1 MTPSTWLPDHPLGWV
16 LLVALGFALG
26 LWAYLRLSAALFT
39 LVGAR
44 RLARELGWLVRV
56 GGSVHGDDNGFG
68 WSGTELPADTT
79 LEILG
84 QHHGR
89 SFHVRERRVRVT
101 RTSGHPG
108 EPGYAW
114 RYDYVATLATTAG
127 PLAKYGPEQP
137 AGSGT
142 DQRLALYPTFL
153 DWESDIFAVLD
164 SAERLPEH
172 GLRSGSGLRSVEYRG
187 KRLTRRRLFADL
199 NMLVGSAPD

>member
-16 LLVALGFALG
+16 LLAVLGFALG

-44 RLARELGWLVRV
+44 RLARERGWLVKV
-56 GGSVHGDDNGFG
+56 GRSAYGDHDNLG
-68 WSGTELPADTT
+68 WSGTAPPDTT

-108 EPGYAW
+108 EPSYAW
-114 RYDYVATLATTAG
+114 RYDYVATLATTAR
-127 PLAKYGPEQP
+127 PPAEYVPEQS
-137 AGSGT
+137 AGSCS

-153 DWESDIFAVLD
+153 NWESDIFSVLD

-187 KRLTRRRLFADL
+187 RRLTRKRLFADL
-199 NMLVGSAPD
+199 DMLLGPVHG